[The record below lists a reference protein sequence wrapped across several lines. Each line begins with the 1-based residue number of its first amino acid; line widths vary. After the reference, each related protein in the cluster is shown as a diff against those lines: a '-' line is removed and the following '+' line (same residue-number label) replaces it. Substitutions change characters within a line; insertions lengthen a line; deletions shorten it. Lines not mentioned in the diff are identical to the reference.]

1 MQQMQKAAN
10 FEANS
15 SNYQIAGITSER
27 QNIMVSCLGGTLC
40 PLQPRQIPAIC
51 AFGTWSNFDGALLP
65 RLMSSSLA
73 HTHTHT
79 FRMGCAFFQPQ
90 VLQLYSFCQ
99 QISNERRN
107 ERTGRAAWTPAPAP
121 SPALAWAWA
130 PSHKYI
136 DLCVW
141 WCAQKRKWNFCQLNY
156 EHQMRFTLWCNHL
169 SVYKSEEEG
178 PASDSVLAKAS

>member
-1 MQQMQKAAN
+1 MQKAAN

-79 FRMGCAFFQPQ
+79 YTQMSNGLRILPATSFAA
-90 VLQLYSFCQ
+90 VLVLPANKQSKTQRTDRKSSMDSSSSSVSGFSLILGSF
-99 QISNERRN
+99 S
-107 ERTGRAAWTPAPAP
+107 
-121 SPALAWAWA
+121 
-130 PSHKYI
+130 
-136 DLCVW
+136 
-141 WCAQKRKWNFCQLNY
+141 
-156 EHQMRFTLWCNHL
+156 
-169 SVYKSEEEG
+169 
-178 PASDSVLAKAS
+178 